1 MIRTRLAEP
10 RVAGVDALD
19 TPAVVVDLDVAERN
33 IDRFQAY
40 ADRHGLAVRPHIKTH
55 KLPALARRQLAAGAV
70 GITCQKVSEAEAMVE
85 GGGIDDVL
93 ITYNV
98 VGAGKLA
105 RLVQLARRVRLAV
118 TADHSA
124 VVDGLALAF
133 ADEAPLRVLVE
144 CDTGAARCGV
154 QTPEQACALARRI
167 AAAPGLAFG
176 GLMTYP
182 RAGGPAGAQA
192 FLADAKRRC
201 EDTGLAVEV
210 VTSGGSPDMWR
221 AHEAPIVTEYRP
233 GTYVYMDRSL
243 VLDGVCTFEDCALT
257 VLATVVSTPTPARA
271 VIDAGSKT
279 LTSDIRTMTGYG
291 HVLGRGDLVIDQLSE
306 EHGRITAADGGPTG
320 LGIGER
326 VRIVPNHACVVSNLF
341 DTVTTRRAGEIAGT
355 VPVAARGRVW

>member
-1 MIRTRLAEP
+1 MDAPTPAA
-10 RVAGVDALD
+10 AGSTELD

-70 GITCQKVSEAEAMVE
+70 GITCQKVSEAEAMVA
-85 GGGIDDVL
+85 GGGLDDVL
-93 ITYNV
+93 LTYNV
-98 VGAGKLA
+98 LGAAKLA
-105 RLVQLARRVRLAV
+105 RLVQLARTVRLAV
-118 TADHSA
+118 TADHPA
-124 VVDGLALAF
+124 VVDGLAAAF
-133 ADEAPLRVLVE
+133 ADETPLRVLVE

-154 QTPEQACALARRI
+154 ATPAEAVQLAERI
-167 AAAPGLAFG
+167 AGAPGLAFA

-192 FLADAKRRC
+192 FLAEAKALA
-201 EDTGLAVEV
+201 EAAGLAVEV

-221 AHEAPIVTEYRP
+221 AHEAPVVTEYRP

-243 VLDGVCTFEDCALT
+243 VLDGVCTVADCALT
-257 VLATVVSTPTPARA
+257 VLATVVSTPTPERA

-291 HVLGRGDLVIDQLSE
+291 HVVGRDDLVVDQLSE
-306 EHGRITAADGGPTG
+306 EHGRLTVTGGGPTRLTVG
-320 LGIGER
+320 DR
-326 VRIVPNHACVVSNLF
+326 VRIVPNHACVVSNLV
-341 DTVTTRRAGEIAGT
+341 DAVTTLRGGAVAGT